1 MNTTPPQAGP
11 ALKRA
16 FPSFRRKAQ
25 PPSPPLIYSLAL
37 VLLTA
42 LPVSG
47 TTGTIYYNSY
57 GAPPAKTVR
66 AISVDGTNGRE
77 ISLPVPS
84 PALPVVSRDGRW
96 LLVSSG
102 GPLASVMLSQNV
114 FRTDLV
120 TGVTT
125 QATRFMDTY
134 SDGITT
140 YENHNGEPDFDT
152 YSYYTTHLPNHKAFS
167 PTGDRVAT
175 LDLAA
180 VSGKQ
185 PGGIRLAALQSPVL
199 EVYPVPQTTPVATWL
214 AAGSERTGVNQAG
227 DGLDWHPTLE
237 QLVGTFRA
245 NIPLTTNYGPPAE
258 TEGTILRVY
267 ATSGASPS
275 IRPLTT
281 PTARTYIDFSSG
293 LILSET
299 EQDYA
304 PSISQDGSK
313 VAYVR
318 NTLASDSRVAGGAI
332 RLARCAIRIINYN
345 GTGDYELAAFGNNLW
360 ISKVAWSP
368 DGTEI
373 AFDIAPRLISNGLE
387 LQMGNMAQSEIYIVR
402 VSDVSLRFLAAAP
415 AAFPSWSPLGF
426 TQVPAELPGVRA
438 TRAGDVIE
446 LQLSGLT
453 IGRKF
458 DIEITTDLEDWT
470 IDRTITAATVNQ
482 TVSFPLSPIIPARFF
497 RVRPR

>member
-1 MNTTPPQAGP
+1 MITTPPQVFTAGP
-11 ALKRA
+11 APQRT
-16 FPSFRRKAQ
+16 FPSSRRKAF
-25 PPSPPLIYSLAL
+25 IHSLAL

-47 TTGTIYYNSY
+47 TTGTIFYNSY
-57 GAPPAKTVR
+57 NAPPAQTVR
-66 AISVDGTNGRE
+66 AISVDGTNDRA
-77 ISLPVPS
+77 IALPVPS

-125 QATRFMDTY
+125 QVTRFVDTY

-140 YENHNGEPDFDT
+140 YENPQGEPDFDT
-152 YSYYTTHLPNHKAFS
+152 YSYYTTHLPSYKAFS

-175 LDLAA
+175 LELAA

-185 PGGIRLAALQSPVL
+185 PGGIRLAAIQSPVL
-199 EVYPVPQTTPVATWL
+199 EVYPVPQTTPVPTWL
-214 AAGSERTGVNQAG
+214 AGGSERTGLSQGG
-227 DGLDWHPTLE
+227 DGLDWHPSLE
-237 QLVGTFRA
+237 QVVGAFRA
-245 NIPLTTNYGPPAE
+245 DIPLTTNYGPPGE
-258 TEGTILRVY
+258 SEGTILRVY
-267 ATSGASPS
+267 GTSGAAPP
-275 IRPLTT
+275 IRLLTT
-281 PTARTYIDFSSG
+281 PTARTFVDLNTFSYILG
-293 LILSET
+293 ET

-318 NTLASDSRVAGGAI
+318 NTLFSDSRVAGGAF
-332 RLARCAIRIINYN
+332 RLARCAIRIINYD
-345 GTGDYELAAFGNNLW
+345 GTGDRELIAFGNNYW
-360 ISKVAWSP
+360 ITKVAWSP

-373 AFDIAPRLISNGLE
+373 AFDIAPRLILNGLE
-387 LQMGNMAQSEIYIVR
+387 LQLGDTAQSAIYIVR
-402 VSDVSLRFLAAAP
+402 ASDAVFRPLVAAP
-415 AAFPSWSPLGF
+415 AAHPTWSPLGF
-426 TQVPAELPGVRA
+426 TAVPAALLGVRA
-438 TRAGDVIE
+438 TRAGNLIE
-446 LQLSGLT
+446 LELSGLE
-453 IGRKF
+453 IGRLF

-470 IDRTITAATVNQ
+470 LDRTITAATATQ
-482 TVSFPLSPIIPARFF
+482 TVSFPLSPTVPARFF

>member
-1 MNTTPPQAGP
+1 MFTTPPQVFTAGP
-11 ALKRA
+11 ASKRT
-16 FPSFRRKAQ
+16 FSSSRRKAF
-25 PPSPPLIYSLAL
+25 LYSLPL
-37 VLLTA
+37 VLLTV

-47 TTGTIYYNSY
+47 TTGTIFYNSY
-57 GAPPAKTVR
+57 SAPPALTVR
-66 AISVDGTNGRE
+66 AISVDGTNDRA
-77 ISLPVPS
+77 IPLPVPS

-125 QATRFMDTY
+125 QVTRFMDTY

-140 YENHNGEPDFDT
+140 YENPQGEPDFDT

-175 LDLAA
+175 LELAA

-185 PGGIRLAALQSPVL
+185 PGGVRLAAIQSPVL

-214 AAGSERTGVNQAG
+214 AGGSERTGLSQGG
-227 DGLDWHPTLE
+227 DGLDWHPNLE
-237 QLVGTFRA
+237 EMVGAFRG
-245 NIPLTTNYGPPAE
+245 NIPLTTNYSPPGE
-258 TEGTILRVY
+258 TEGTVLRVY
-267 ATSGASPS
+267 ASSGTSPFL
-275 IRPLTT
+275 RPLTT
-281 PTARTYIDFSSG
+281 PSGWNYVDFSLFYTAG
-293 LILSET
+293 GT

-318 NTLASDSRVAGGAI
+318 NTLVSDSRVAGGAF
-332 RLARCAIRIINYN
+332 RLARCAIRIINYD
-345 GTGDYELAAFGNNLW
+345 GTGDRELIAFGNNYW
-360 ISKVAWSP
+360 ITKVAWSP

-373 AFDIAPRLISNGLE
+373 AFDIAPRLVSNGLE
-387 LQMGNMAQSEIYIVR
+387 LQMGDMAQSAIYIVR
-402 VSDVSLRFLAAAP
+402 ASDAVFRPLVAAP
-415 AAFPSWSPLGF
+415 AAHPTWSPLGF
-426 TQVPAELPGVRA
+426 TAVPAALPRVRA
-438 TRAGDVIE
+438 TRAGNVIE
-446 LQLSGLT
+446 LELSGLE
-453 IGRKF
+453 IGRQF
-458 DIEITTDLEDWT
+458 DIEITTDLEHWT
-470 IDRTITAATVNQ
+470 LDRTLTAATATE
-482 TVSFPLSPIIPARFF
+482 TVSFALSPTVPARFF